1 MGCLG
6 MVSDWI
12 VIMCLTCAISKYQV
26 SSAKGLERKADDY
39 INSCNA
45 GCCNEDYFLAL
56 APCPPPTKTHL
67 LCDTPLKLTCRERT
81 LILRNCIVDL
91 SPDAIS
97 EVFKTC
103 NQSLE
108 VQCED
113 FFSLCRNVS
122 RFNCGSPQF
131 IKPSSTAVPPQV
143 IYTST
148 PSYDVTNSYMND
160 SGLDVG
166 VTGGRPELP
175 VLNAGS
181 GDRNWWPLLSLLAVP
196 LLVAAVCFVCCARK
210 RRNSGSLK
218 ISDKDDEAMGQNL
231 IEAEKQPKKESE
243 RCKSQIDLHPELPY
257 IDEDVD
263 ENDNN
268 ESESCVDDPSSDII
282 DIKMQY

>member
-12 VIMCLTCAISKYQV
+12 VIMCLTCAISKFQV
-26 SSAKGLERKADDY
+26 SSAIGLDRKADDY

-67 LCDTPLKLTCRERT
+67 LCDIPLKLTCRERT

-91 SPDAIS
+91 SQDAIS

-131 IKPSSTAVPPQV
+131 IKPSSTTVPPQV

-181 GDRNWWPLLSLLAVP
+181 GDRNWWPLLSLLTVP
-196 LLVAAVCFVCCARK
+196 LLVAAICFVYCARK
-210 RRNSGSLK
+210 RRNSGSLE
-218 ISDKDDEAMGQNL
+218 ISNKDDEAMEKNL
-231 IEAEKQPKKESE
+231 LEAEMQPKKERE
-243 RCKSQIDLHPELPY
+243 TYKSQDDLFRKIPY
-257 IDEDVD
+257 IDEDVLVD
-263 ENDNN
+263 DTSEF
-268 ESESCVDDPSSDII
+268 ESCVDDLTNDVI
-282 DIKMQY
+282 DMKQY

>member
-12 VIMCLTCAISKYQV
+12 VIMCLTCAISKFQV
-26 SSAKGLERKADDY
+26 SSEIELDRKADDY

-67 LCDTPLKLTCRERT
+67 LCDIPLKLTCRERT

-91 SPDAIS
+91 SQDAIS

-181 GDRNWWPLLSLLAVP
+181 GDRNWWPLLSLLTVP
-196 LLVAAVCFVCCARK
+196 LLVAAICFVYCARK
-210 RRNSGSLK
+210 RRNSGSLE
-218 ISDKDDEAMGQNL
+218 ISNKDDEAMEKNL
-231 IEAEKQPKKESE
+231 LEAEMQPKKERE
-243 RCKSQIDLHPELPY
+243 TYKSQDDLFRKIPY
-257 IDEDVD
+257 IDEDVLVD
-263 ENDNN
+263 DTSEF
-268 ESESCVDDPSSDII
+268 ESCVDDLTNDVI
-282 DIKMQY
+282 DMNQY

>member
-12 VIMCLTCAISKYQV
+12 VIMCLTCAISKFQV
-26 SSAKGLERKADDY
+26 SSAIELDRKADDY

-67 LCDTPLKLTCRERT
+67 LCDIPLKLTCRERT

-91 SPDAIS
+91 SQDAIS

-181 GDRNWWPLLSLLAVP
+181 GDRNWWPLLSLLTVP
-196 LLVAAVCFVCCARK
+196 LLVAAICFVYCARK
-210 RRNSGSLK
+210 RRNSGSLE
-218 ISDKDDEAMGQNL
+218 ISNKDDEAMEKNL
-231 IEAEKQPKKESE
+231 LEAEMQPKKERE
-243 RCKSQIDLHPELPY
+243 TYKSQDDLFRKIPY
-257 IDEDVD
+257 IDEDVFVD
-263 ENDNN
+263 DTSEL
-268 ESESCVDDPSSDII
+268 ESCVDDLTNDVI
-282 DIKMQY
+282 DMKQY

>member
-12 VIMCLTCAISKYQV
+12 VIMCLTCAISKFQV
-26 SSAKGLERKADDY
+26 SSAIGLDRKADDY

-67 LCDTPLKLTCRERT
+67 LCDTPLQLTCRERT

-91 SPDAIS
+91 SQDAIS

-131 IKPSSTAVPPQV
+131 IKPSSTTVPPQV

-181 GDRNWWPLLSLLAVP
+181 GDRNWWPLLSLLTVP
-196 LLVAAVCFVCCARK
+196 LLVAAICFVYCARK
-210 RRNSGSLK
+210 RRNSGSLE
-218 ISDKDDEAMGQNL
+218 ISNKDDEAMEKNL
-231 IEAEKQPKKESE
+231 LEAEMQPKKERE
-243 RCKSQIDLHPELPY
+243 TYKSQDDLFRKIPY
-257 IDEDVD
+257 IDEDVFVD
-263 ENDNN
+263 DTSEL
-268 ESESCVDDPSSDII
+268 ESCVDDLTNDVI
-282 DIKMQY
+282 DMKQY